1 MKILVIGN
9 GGREHALLWKL
20 QQSPLV
26 TQLFCAPGNGGTAEI
41 AQNVDIPIHEIKK
54 LKLWALD
61 QKIDFTVV
69 GPEIPLS
76 LGIVDAFQK
85 SKLSIFG
92 VNQKAAQLESSKVF
106 SKRLLQKYDLPT
118 AQAQIFDS
126 YSKASSYISQAAF
139 PLVIKA
145 DGLAGGKGVR
155 ACKNQVEAKKALKEI
170 MEEKL
175 LGDSGASVVIE
186 EFLEGEEVSYLG
198 LLDGKIFLPFP
209 ASQDHKRALDG
220 DLGLNTGGMGAYSPV
235 PWFDEVWQKKIQKI
249 IVKPLLKAF
258 KSEGIS
264 YRGILYIGLLIS
276 QGKGLRPKGR
286 RPKPYVL
293 EFNVRFGDPE
303 AQVLLFRLKS
313 DLLPLLQATSQGRL
327 KGMEFGSSTLEWD
340 PHPAVCVV
348 MVSGGYPEAYQT
360 GYEVLG
366 LKTLPQDPD
375 VALFHA
381 ATVLRENK
389 VLTQGGRVL
398 NVVAKGKDFEEAV
411 QKAYACVHHVQWPY
425 VFFRKDIGARVCP
438 SLKLRS

>member
-41 AQNVDIPIHEIKK
+41 AQNVDIPIHEIEK

-155 ACKNQVEAKKALKEI
+155 VCKNKVEAKKALKEI

-249 IVKPLLKAF
+249 IMKPLLKAF

-264 YRGILYIGLLIS
+264 FRGILYIGLLIS
-276 QGKGLRPKGR
+276 QG
-286 RPKPYVL
+286 KPYVL

-313 DLLPLLQATSQGRL
+313 DLLPVLQATAQSKL
-327 KGMEFGSSTLEWD
+327 KGIQLEWD
-340 PHPAVCVV
+340 LRPSVCVV
-348 MVSGGYPEAYQT
+348 MVSGGYPQSYQT
-360 GYEVLG
+360 GYEIQG
-366 LKTLPQDPD
+366 LEKVPQDPD

>member
-1 MKILVIGN
+1 
-9 GGREHALLWKL
+9 
-20 QQSPLV
+20 
-26 TQLFCAPGNGGTAEI
+26 
-41 AQNVDIPIHEIKK
+41 
-54 LKLWALD
+54 
-61 QKIDFTVV
+61 
-69 GPEIPLS
+69 
-76 LGIVDAFQK
+76 
-85 SKLSIFG
+85 
-92 VNQKAAQLESSKVF
+92 
-106 SKRLLQKYDLPT
+106 
-118 AQAQIFDS
+118 
-126 YSKASSYISQAAF
+126 
-139 PLVIKA
+139 
-145 DGLAGGKGVR
+145 
-155 ACKNQVEAKKALKEI
+155 
-170 MEEKL
+170 MEEKT

-198 LLDGKIFLPFP
+198 LLDGQHFLPFP

-235 PWFDEVWQKKIQKI
+235 PWFDEAWQTKIQKMI
-249 IVKPLLKAF
+249 IEPLLKAF

-264 YRGILYIGLLIS
+264 YRGVLYIGLLIS
-276 QGKGLRPKGR
+276 QG
-286 RPKPYVL
+286 KPYVL

-313 DLLPLLQATSQGRL
+313 DLLPVLQATSQGRL
-327 KGMEFGSSTLEWD
+327 KGMEFEWD
-340 PHPAVCVV
+340 SRPAVCVV
-348 MVSGGYPEAYQT
+348 MVSGGYPGTYQT

-381 ATVLRENK
+381 ATVLKENK

-411 QKAYACVHHVQWPY
+411 QKAYACVQRIQWPY